1 MFFVSKTIK
10 LFLLKLHDSVCYLYA
25 TLYSLKWRGVERRSL
40 CYVNVKSHFSGVVL
54 LFFTWCTQRM
64 SALGRKNTVDMAT
77 NRMTLPQGTTGRH
90 LFPRGF
96 RERTPRLHQ
105 CTRNHQISCGC
116 SAMTSNTHD
125 TARSNQQDSH
135 SLRVS

>member
-1 MFFVSKTIK
+1 MTRS
-10 LFLLKLHDSVCYLYA
+10 A
-25 TLYSLKWRGVERRSL
+25 TYMLRYNSLKWGGVEGRSL
-40 CYVNVKSHFSGVVL
+40 SHVNVKEHFSGVVL
-54 LFFTWCTQRM
+54 LCFTWCTQRM
-64 SALGRKNTVDMAT
+64 SALGQQHTVDMAT
-77 NRMTLPQGTTGRH
+77 NRMSLPQGTTGRH
-90 LFPRGF
+90 LFRHGS

-125 TARSNQQDSH
+125 TARSNQKDSH